1 LKIHRKES
9 GRIPEMG
16 GSCLLSLQNK
26 STSIYLYRHTTDFQL
41 KQFLIS
47 SALPQALD
55 FFVGTNAQD
64 IMTIQQ
70 FITLTQLMF
79 IANISESTARRR
91 HAETLAGIGNFPR
104 SVNAPG
110 KKLLFR
116 PEDVE
121 AWASAG
127 RPTPAAIETTSQR
140 SKRHSVAMNRLAAK
154 GVRVPNSKPLGNKET

>member
-1 LKIHRKES
+1 
-9 GRIPEMG
+9 
-16 GSCLLSLQNK
+16 
-26 STSIYLYRHTTDFQL
+26 
-41 KQFLIS
+41 
-47 SALPQALD
+47 
-55 FFVGTNAQD
+55 
-64 IMTIQQ
+64 MTIQQ

-116 PEDVE
+116 PEDIE

-127 RPTPAAIETTSQR
+127 RPPPVAVESGCQR
-140 SKRHSVAMNRLAAK
+140 SKRHAAAMKRLKSK
-154 GVRVPNSKPLGNKET
+154 GVRVSATSKPPGNEET